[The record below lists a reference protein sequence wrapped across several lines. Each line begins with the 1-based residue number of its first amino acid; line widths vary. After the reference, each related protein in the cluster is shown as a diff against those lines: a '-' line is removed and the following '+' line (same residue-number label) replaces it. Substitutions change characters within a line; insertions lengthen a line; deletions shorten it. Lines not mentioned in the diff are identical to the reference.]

1 MTLRRMRTTTLA
13 GAGLTATTLLLAA
26 CGGAST
32 PAAAPVD
39 TAPVAPVA
47 SGAPAEAS
55 TVDYAGTLRAPDA
68 TARPAASGKKVVII
82 SAGQASISSSV
93 PVAAAKAAAE
103 AAAEAA
109 GWKTDVYDVQLNPA
123 NAPGLVRQAIASG
136 ADGIILQAVD
146 CPGVKGPLQEAKAK
160 GIQVVGI
167 YSFDCND
174 PLFKGS
180 DPALFSGQ
188 INYGAGSEDIGAF
201 TKKYGADQAKA
212 VIAAT
217 GGKAKVIFFNS
228 PSVTVLNY
236 TGQGFKDEIAKCGG
250 CKIVADVE
258 FAGAELGPNLQQKAT
273 SALLQNP
280 EANVVKSPYTS
291 ATLLGIAPAVVQSG
305 RAGKIYVMGGEGFA
319 PELDL
324 LRAGQGVNAVNIAP
338 SDWTG
343 WAAVDTMNSLFT
355 GKPVADSGLGWQL
368 VDKGHNLTGSG
379 PFVPAVDFKSV
390 YLKAWGA

>member
-1 MTLRRMRTTTLA
+1 MTLRLTRPKVLA
-13 GAGLTATTLLLAA
+13 GAGLTAAALLLTA
-26 CGGAST
+26 CGGSSG
-32 PAAAPVD
+32 PAAGGGAP
-39 TAPVAPVA
+39 AAPVA
-47 SGAPAEAS
+47 SGAAGS
-55 TVDYAGTLRAPDA
+55 TSVNYAGTLREPAA
-68 TARPAASGKKVVII
+68 TSRPAAKNKRVVII

-93 PVAAAKAAAE
+93 PVAAAK

-217 GGKAKVIFFNS
+217 DGKAKVIFFNS
-228 PSVTVLNY
+228 PSVTVLSY
-236 TGQGFKDEIAKCGG
+236 TGQGFKDEIAKCSG

-273 SALLQNP
+273 SALLQHP

-305 RAGKIYVMGGEGFA
+305 RAGKLYVMGGEGFA

-324 LRAGQGVNAVNIAP
+324 LRSGQGVNAVNIAP

-355 GKPVADSGLGWQL
+355 KAPIADSGLGWQL
-368 VDKGHNLTGSG
+368 VDKDHNLTPNG
-379 PFVPAVDFKSV
+379 PFVPKVDFKAA
-390 YLKAWGA
+390 YKKAWGV